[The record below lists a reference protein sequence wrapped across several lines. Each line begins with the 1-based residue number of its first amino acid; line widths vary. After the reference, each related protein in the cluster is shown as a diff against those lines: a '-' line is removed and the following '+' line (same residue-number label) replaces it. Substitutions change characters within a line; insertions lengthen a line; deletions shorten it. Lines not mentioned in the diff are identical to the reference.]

1 MCFRKDWF
9 TSVIRPRR
17 VPVLEA
23 ATPAAHQPSP
33 SCSWYFHCQPVYL
46 IVWLSFSRHWIVEFT
61 CQPQLAGENFVCV
74 PVWLMCFFPLGV
86 GKRVCHG
93 SKATVQIWNCSC
105 HDSCNPSLLTP
116 VSKRWE
122 EFRTWNWHL
131 TTENIL
137 WILYFS
143 QVSGLGWEKRE
154 KRKSRWRYCMF
165 WGWGFPNEKVYM
177 NNDLFQ
183 EVFQPLV
190 DFNWKIIK

>member
-1 MCFRKDWF
+1 MYVFPEGLVYKCHQAE
-9 TSVIRPRR
+9 
-17 VPVLEA
+17 EA
-23 ATPAAHQPSP
+23 AGGSHTCRSSAITKLQLILSLPAS
-33 SCSWYFHCQPVYL
+33 
-46 IVWLSFSRHWIVEFT
+46 
-61 CQPQLAGENFVCV
+61 VCV
-74 PVWLMCFFPLGV
+74 ACQFDWCVFSHLVLG
-86 GKRVCHG
+86 VCHG

-137 WILYFS
+137 WILYFA
-143 QVSGLGWEKRE
+143 QVSGLGWEKKE
-154 KRKSRWRYCMF
+154 ERKSRWRYCMF
-165 WGWGFPNEKVYM
+165 WGWGFPSEEVYM

-183 EVFQPLV
+183 EVFQPLF